1 MKRFSVMNHK
11 IINLLL
17 VPGCT
22 MTGLSKKKTT
32 KKIVLDIIYELH
44 VLRIGMYHQRPKRWF
59 FNWRWILKIEIMF
72 IQEKTEQ
79 SLPCVWRATHKIV
92 VYIIKKRVINL
103 VCFSSQVEWR
113 WDILKSYRVKGF
125 IVQGFDI
132 YAVCEQWEAGM
143 VLQQLDT
150 KENLMTLLLIYCAS
164 PRT

>member
-1 MKRFSVMNHK
+1 
-11 IINLLL
+11 
-17 VPGCT
+17 
-22 MTGLSKKKTT
+22 
-32 KKIVLDIIYELH
+32 
-44 VLRIGMYHQRPKRWF
+44 
-59 FNWRWILKIEIMF
+59 MF

-79 SLPCVWRATHKIV
+79 SLPCVWRATQKNV
-92 VYIIKKRVINL
+92 AYIIKKRVINL

-150 KENLMTLLLIYCAS
+150 KENLMTLLLI
-164 PRT
+164 